1 MNDSRDE
8 PLYEEPKTLLETI
21 SKKERILGVQK
32 VSMGMLFI
40 IMPSVVIIWALVTDL
55 VKDAPQFSA
64 VFMLVVVQ
72 FIGIIFTE
80 WGVLNL
86 RNAKNSEP
94 SRIYKNGIEFRLGG
108 KSFLKFEDI
117 RLIKAVY
124 DEKKER
130 NKLLIKDK
138 QGTKYFFSDSLIR
151 NPRSVFVEDLS
162 MVKKILEERAS
173 NAKWMGDE

>member
-1 MNDSRDE
+1 MDESRGE
-8 PLYEEPKTLLETI
+8 AIYEEPKTLLETI
-21 SKKERILGVQK
+21 CKKERILGVQK
-32 VSMGMLFI
+32 VLMGIMFI
-40 IMPSVVIIWALVTDL
+40 IMPTVVIIWALLTDL
-55 VKDAPQFSA
+55 IKDAPQFSA

-94 SRIYKNGIEFRLGG
+94 SRIYINGVEFRLGG

-117 RLIKAVY
+117 RLIKALH
-124 DEKKER
+124 DEKKGR

-138 QGTKYFFSDSLIR
+138 QGTVYFFSDSLIR
-151 NPRSVFVEDLS
+151 NPRSIFVEDLH

-173 NAKWMGDE
+173 KANWM